1 MASAVPL
8 SAEAYAVATLHAAA
22 HPCQSVNGLLLGPLG
37 AGAPSVTAAL
47 PLFHSHLNV
56 PPLYEAALPQARRD
70 AAPQPPLRALTPRQA
85 EAYAAGKGL
94 RLVGCYVAEERAA
107 ATEPPLHAQ
116 RLADALHA
124 SCPGAVLL
132 LARAAVVR
140 HRRARARAD
149 AAAQA
154 DGAAIAQREASA
166 PPVAWRVRP

>member
-1 MASAVPL
+1 MASPVPL

-22 HPCQSVNGLLLGPLG
+22 HPCLSVNGLLLGPLG
-37 AGAPSVTAAL
+37 AGAALSVTAAL

-56 PPLYEAALPQARRD
+56 SPLYEAALPQARRD
-70 AAPQPPLRALTPRQA
+70 APPQPPLRALTPRQA

-116 RLADALHA
+116 RLAEALHA

-140 HRRARARAD
+140 RHRRARARAR
-149 AAAQA
+149 A
-154 DGAAIAQREASA
+154 R
-166 PPVAWRVRP
+166 